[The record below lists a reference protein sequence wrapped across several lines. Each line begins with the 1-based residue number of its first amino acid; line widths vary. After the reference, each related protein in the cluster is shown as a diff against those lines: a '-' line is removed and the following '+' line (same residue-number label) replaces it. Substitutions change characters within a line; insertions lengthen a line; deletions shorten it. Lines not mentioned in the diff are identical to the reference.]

1 MNNVTIDSTGFTEQ
15 LGLYD
20 FFNVIL
26 SGAVFVVG
34 LCTINQ
40 DLSHFLWEDMS
51 VFKGIGL
58 VLMIYILGM
67 ILQEIGSCADRYLFN
82 IYKGTNQ
89 RILKGEIGKTYKYE
103 AQGALIKNPFTLKH
117 YREVTDKLF
126 TKDDLEAIKET
137 CGNAKYENSLA
148 NGYVFSVAQYHVAVC
163 GKDQKVEKLRAL
175 FAMSKT
181 LISCFLILAIVA
193 LLSILSKSAPN
204 SAVMNFLSVSGLPC
218 TACGVKAILALI
230 YAVVGGVFIFRAKR
244 TMKNFLLI
252 LMGTYYALVCKEG
265 NKETTAGQSQK
276 PAEHS

>member
-40 DLSHFLWEDMS
+40 DLSRFLWADMS
-51 VFKGIGL
+51 VIKGVGL
-58 VLMIYILGM
+58 ILLIYILGM
-67 ILQEIGSCADRYLFN
+67 ILQEIGSFVDRYLFN

-89 RILKGEIGKTYKYE
+89 KILKGEIGDSYKYE
-103 AQGALIKNPFTLKH
+103 VQGSLINNPFTLKH
-117 YREVTDKLF
+117 YREIADKLF
-126 TKDDLEAIKET
+126 TKEDMDAIKET

-148 NGYVFSVAQYHVAVC
+148 NGYVFSIAQYHVAVY

-193 LLSILSKSAPN
+193 LLSILSDSAPN
-204 SAVMNFLSVSGLPC
+204 SAVMNFLSVLGLPC
-218 TACGVKAILALI
+218 TVCGVKIILALI
-230 YAVVGGVFIFRAKR
+230 YSVVGVVFIFRAKR
-244 TMKNFLLI
+244 VMKNFLLI
-252 LMGTYYALVCKEG
+252 LMGTYYALVCKESI
-265 NKETTAGQSQK
+265 KETTTDQPQMTS
-276 PAEHS
+276 ESV